1 MCQETKGR
9 KKHISVR
16 QNKKIKGEKKMENAI
31 VEKKENKSLS
41 ILEDKNVAQA
51 FFDSGIFKNVKNA
64 AQALVKIIAGREQ
77 GLAPIQSM
85 SSVFIYNDQIC
96 YLTKVFL
103 AKIKKT
109 KSYDYRVKESND
121 KVCTIEFYKDKQLI
135 GTTTY
140 TYQEAIKAGLVNKDN
155 WRKYPTLM
163 LYYRAGSN
171 GIKMFMPEILD
182 GANIY
187 EDFDEIEENTTKNK
201 TINVDLSTGEIEEDL
216 TKEEKAIEVEQQPTE
231 EESAQNIF

>member
-1 MCQETKGR
+1 
-9 KKHISVR
+9 
-16 QNKKIKGEKKMENAI
+16 MENAI
-31 VEKKENKSLS
+31 VEKKETKSLS
-41 ILEDKNVAQA
+41 ILEDQNIAKA
-51 FFDSGIFKNVKNA
+51 FYESGIFKNVKNA

-85 SSVFIYNDQIC
+85 SSVFIYDDKIC

-109 KSYDYRVKESND
+109 RGYDYRVKESTD
-121 KVCTIEFYKDKQLI
+121 KICTIDFFKQDKHI

-140 TYQEAIKAGLVNKDN
+140 TWNDAIKAGLVNKDN

-187 EDFDEIEENTTKNK
+187 EDFDEVENETKSK
-201 TINVDLSTGEIEEDL
+201 TIDVNMNTGEIIKN
-216 TKEEKAIEVEQQPTE
+216 KESVINEQQPIEQTE
-231 EESAQNIF
+231 EQIAQSIF